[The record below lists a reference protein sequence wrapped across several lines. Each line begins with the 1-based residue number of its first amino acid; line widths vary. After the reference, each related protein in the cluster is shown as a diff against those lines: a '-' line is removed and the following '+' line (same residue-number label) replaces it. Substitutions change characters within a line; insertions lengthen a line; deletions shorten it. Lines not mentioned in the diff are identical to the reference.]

1 MLLQEKREKEKNFVS
16 AVMEQNQLLQ
26 DRVVALE
33 TMIKDKVLVDV
44 SDVATVQRMD
54 DVERKLDALRDS
66 VEQIKSA
73 LASWAR

>member
-44 SDVATVQRMD
+44 SDVAMVQRMD